1 MHYPG
6 LDVGDRMTY
15 SNDNS
20 DPETLAVSDP
30 IQYRDNFVNDVT
42 ICFWIK
48 MKQEDRLGTILSYG
62 TGGEITCEYLLC
74 LVMWLWAGYPKAEF
88 VNAIAHD
95 QRMVTWQFEVLH
107 HSILWRDKN
116 IGDWHSYFLGHYIR
130 LVHSFHFFDRAE
142 LTLWLSPLRSIYSIH
157 PWPPHQFCRVCNYCC
172 HSYIFTRLI
181 NFSKSHSFMSGHNN
195 GSVLFLDHSGWI
207 GLSQFDLMPSQIS
220 KRPAY

>member
-74 LVMWLWAGYPKAEF
+74 LVMWL
-88 VNAIAHD
+88 
-95 QRMVTWQFEVLH
+95 
-107 HSILWRDKN
+107 
-116 IGDWHSYFLGHYIR
+116 
-130 LVHSFHFFDRAE
+130 
-142 LTLWLSPLRSIYSIH
+142 
-157 PWPPHQFCRVCNYCC
+157 
-172 HSYIFTRLI
+172 
-181 NFSKSHSFMSGHNN
+181 
-195 GSVLFLDHSGWI
+195 
-207 GLSQFDLMPSQIS
+207 
-220 KRPAY
+220 